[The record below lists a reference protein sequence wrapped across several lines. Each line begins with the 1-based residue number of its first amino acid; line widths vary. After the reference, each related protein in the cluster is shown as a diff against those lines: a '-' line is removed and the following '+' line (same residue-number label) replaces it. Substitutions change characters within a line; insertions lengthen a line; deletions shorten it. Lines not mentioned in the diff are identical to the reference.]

1 MSASSSPTGSLP
13 HIEKYELAE
22 EIGHGGM
29 ATVYRARDLRLHRD
43 VAVKIIHKH
52 LRENPEVRR
61 RFVAEARAVAKL
73 RHPCIVEVYDVS
85 DEADAERFL
94 VVELIRGTTLRDLL
108 RQHPELPA
116 EVGACITALLCDAV
130 DHAHQCGVIHRDI
143 KPENV
148 LIELPPATAE
158 TPKPPVAR
166 SASDPPPA
174 GSSGSGSGRRDSSRR
189 SDGEKLRVK
198 LTDFGI
204 AKVLDAQGVTST
216 GQILGSPAH
225 MAPEQIEGG
234 AVVPATDVF
243 ALGVLFY
250 ECMVGHLPFEGKNPA
265 QVLRRVI
272 EGKYEPA
279 DAERPVVGGRWGRIV
294 GRARERDVA
303 ARLASAAAFA
313 ELVRAE
319 LAALGVTDLRGEVA
333 EYFADPVAYRARQA
347 AELPA
352 RLLERGES
360 ARRKGMVHAAAA
372 DFNRAL
378 AYRPDDLVIMRRV
391 SALSAE
397 AAWRR
402 RALRLGAVSLFS
414 AALGLGA
421 FGMTRWLRTSEGAAS
436 PSAPATGERA
446 TTGPGSEPEEP
457 PASATAPVPASAA
470 TAPPSASAA
479 PSSAAST
486 SPSASASASAPS
498 SAGITATAPPTTSGE
513 PPPRGPDTRRV
524 TFVVAPPGA
533 VFVLDDKTE
542 KWQGREFPLRVGSSH
557 TVRITMPANAK
568 CCENL
573 ETGFTVAAPPADS
586 PDAPL
591 PLIFKLKTK
600 PGTASVSGGPPGSA
614 MTCLRAGFTAGAM
627 PVPIVLPEAS
637 LTDTCTFTPGRKTST
652 WTFLAGEA
660 NVVPWPGE

>member
-1 MSASSSPTGSLP
+1 MSASSSPTGPLP

-43 VAVKIIHKH
+43 VAVKVIHKH

-130 DHAHQCGVIHRDI
+130 EHAHQCGVIHRDI

-148 LIELPPATAE
+148 LVELPPATAD
-158 TPKPPVAR
+158 TPKPPVVR

-294 GRARERDVA
+294 GRALERDVP
-303 ARLASAAAFA
+303 ARIASAAAFA

-333 EYFADPVAYRARQA
+333 EYFADPAAYRARQA
-347 AELPA
+347 AELPE
-352 RLLERGES
+352 RLLARGED

-402 RALRLGAVSLFS
+402 RALRLGAVSFLS

-421 FGMTRWLRTSEGAAS
+421 FGMTRWLRTSEGAVG
-436 PSAPATGERA
+436 PSAQATGEA
-446 TTGPGSEPEEP
+446 LGTGPAGERVEP
-457 PASATAPVPASAA
+457 PASATASVPASAA
-470 TAPPSASAA
+470 TGPPSASVA
-479 PSSAAST
+479 
-486 SPSASASASAPS
+486 PSASTATTPSTSASAHP
-498 SAGITATAPPTTSGE
+498 SAGSTATGSLATTSNDV
-513 PPPRGPDTRRV
+513 PPRAPDTRRV

-542 KWQGREFPLRVGSSH
+542 GWQGREFPLRVGSSH
-557 TVRITMPANAK
+557 TVRITMPAGAK

-573 ETGFTVAAPPADS
+573 ETAFTVTAPPADS
-586 PDAPL
+586 PDAPM
-591 PLIFKLKTK
+591 PLIYKLKTK
-600 PGTASVSGGPPGSA
+600 PGTASVSGGPPGSS

-627 PVPIVLPEAS
+627 PVPIVLPDAS
-637 LTDTCTFTPGRKTST
+637 LTDNCTFTPGRKTST